1 MPLWY
6 LLWVL
11 RLADFKSTQFSKQ
24 GLCRRRGYR
33 EGHISVGG
41 TQRSPQEVP
50 TTIHGTPPPQRNPKI
65 STEGSLHPTNSLHTR
80 KQRRERGDVFQ
91 VTPLLSG
98 RAGPKPRCLH
108 QGRCPRLGRLLS
120 LSFAAGPSSPLP
132 LSGPDLPRPPHIPPP
147 SAGSR
152 TSTRGPGWELRGA
165 PFTGPARPSPPR
177 FLLLPGRGRRGGA
190 ALCSKDATQI
200 TSPNCG

>member
-1 MPLWY
+1 MGG
-6 LLWVL
+6 
-11 RLADFKSTQFSKQ
+11 A
-24 GLCRRRGYR
+24 
-33 EGHISVGG
+33 GHIKPP
-41 TQRSPQEVP
+41 SPG
-50 TTIHGTPPPQRNPKI
+50 IPKYRLK
-65 STEGSLHPTNSLHTR
+65 GSLHPTNSFQAR
-80 KQRRERGDVFQ
+80 KQRRERGGVFQ
-91 VTPLLSG
+91 ATPLLSG

-132 LSGPDLPRPPHIPPP
+132 LSGPDLPRPPHILPP

-152 TSTRGPGWELRGA
+152 TSTRGPGWQLRGA
-165 PFTGPARPSPPR
+165 PFMGPARPSPPQF
-177 FLLLPGRGRRGGA
+177 FLLTGRGRRGGA